1 MEEIKVDT
9 NEFAEDAAVAL
20 SAPWVTYFKMVYNV
34 LMGDPEISMPKTI
47 EDEGEGVYSFYI
59 ESPNATKII
68 ALSKVL
74 KNELEMGNI
83 TVKIQYRCTDD
94 AYIELLNEEI
104 TVKDYEDAFTGNKY
118 FVEVVQEPA
127 PVGTFDYAVFS
138 RDIITFFNDDM
149 TDYHANAHYIVA
161 DIIKQITD
169 PSHVCPCTYFGA
181 EDAGDD
187 DVNVEA

>member
-1 MEEIKVDT
+1 MEEVKV
-9 NEFAEDAAVAL
+9 NVNKFAEDAGVGL

-34 LMGDPEISMPKTI
+34 LSGDPEISMPRSI
-47 EDEGEGVYSFYI
+47 SDEGDGVYSFYI

-74 KNELEMGNI
+74 KNEVEMGNI
-83 TVKIQYRCTDD
+83 TIKVQYRCTDD
-94 AYIELLNEEI
+94 AYIELLNEQI

-118 FVEVVQEPA
+118 FVKIVQEPA
-127 PVGTFDYAVFS
+127 PVGSFDYAVFS

-161 DIIKQITD
+161 DIIKDITD
-169 PSHVCPCTYFGA
+169 PSHVCPCTYF
-181 EDAGDD
+181 ED